1 MESAPHIPV
10 IRLANVEDAD
20 SIGLIHRVGRRI
32 AVAEALPASAL
43 ETTAAQHSE
52 EWRHWL
58 RQQAMG
64 RANGFV
70 LLSDSRQG
78 VAGFV
83 CAVPSRNP
91 SGEGPWTVQHL
102 YVLPAFQGQGEGRR
116 LEQAAIARMR
126 AAGAEAAELVTFAD
140 NPHRRFHESLGWRAV
155 GEEVI
160 SLRGLQAAGIR
171 YRRTF
176 GRTQDQPQDQP
187 QDQIGA
193 PPTASPVPD
202 AVAPPSAEPGAA

>member
-1 MESAPHIPV
+1 MESAPHVPV
-10 IRLANVEDAD
+10 IRLATVEDAD
-20 SIGLIHRVGRRI
+20 SIGLIHRVGRRM
-32 AVAEALPASAL
+32 AVAEALPPSAL
-43 ETTAAQHSE
+43 ETTAAQHAE

-64 RANGFV
+64 RATGFV

-83 CAVPSRNP
+83 CAVPPRAP

-102 YVLPAFQGQGEGRR
+102 YVLPAFQGRGEGRR

-126 AAGAEAAELVTFAD
+126 AAGAETAELVTFAD
-140 NPHRRFHESLGWRAV
+140 SPHCLFHESLGWQMV

-160 SLRGLQAAGIR
+160 SLRGMQAAGLR
-171 YRRTF
+171 YRRILWQTAD
-176 GRTQDQPQDQP
+176 RRPDQP
-187 QDQIGA
+187 A
-193 PPTASPVPD
+193 
-202 AVAPPSAEPGAA
+202 AEPAAPSEAS

>member
-1 MESAPHIPV
+1 
-10 IRLANVEDAD
+10 
-20 SIGLIHRVGRRI
+20 
-32 AVAEALPASAL
+32 
-43 ETTAAQHSE
+43 
-52 EWRHWL
+52 
-58 RQQAMG
+58 
-64 RANGFV
+64 
-70 LLSDSRQG
+70 
-78 VAGFV
+78 
-83 CAVPSRNP
+83 
-91 SGEGPWTVQHL
+91 
-102 YVLPAFQGQGEGRR
+102 
-116 LEQAAIARMR
+116 MR